1 MFCVEWEGWSKPQ
14 VYPDWIVMRL
24 IISVALY
31 LLALTLLLV
40 GIAERTVWAPKDSK
54 EISVSIDGPQPLL
67 VVPHEI
73 LKLNPGQ
80 PIIKVNGPGRVFV
93 ATGRESDISAWV
105 GGSAQSLVT
114 YNKKTKKLGSSEIF
128 GLAASANP
136 NGSDL
141 WRTERAANSEV
152 LVKVETSEEN
162 ALIIAS
168 DGLAAAPNEVT
179 IKWHRDYDLTPSNIL
194 INSGFV
200 LLFITLI
207 YNFLVFRNLR
217 NTRRPRRKLPRAP
230 HGPRSRPKRRSS
242 SLPPRGRRSAR
253 RTFAVIP
260 ASMLMISMVTGCTTS
275 SQSVTPTPTTTK
287 TNIAEQPPALQIGQI
302 RRIVTAV
309 SRIAKA
315 ADQANA
321 ATQLLPRFAGPAL
334 EMRDAAY
341 GLLKKTKKAPA
352 LEPIYASP
360 LTLSLPAATSDWPR
374 ILMVATGNKKDTAP
388 QMLVLRQ
395 DEPRKQYQVVYVAT
409 LASGVKLPE
418 VPAVTEGAVPVTP
431 DSAYLTLA
439 PNDLPS
445 AYGSLI
451 DNGSSSTF
459 FGSFE
464 LAGDK
469 FYQTLSV
476 EQKKQVDTL
485 KKAKLTYQHVM
496 GDAIPIGLATADGGA
511 LVAVYMKDI
520 TTIKPT
526 KRNSGITVNELQQ
539 VALGAK
545 GSLKG
550 VVTTYGD
557 MLLFYVPSVGQDA
570 KVRLLG
576 WQTGLLKVKSL

>member
-1 MFCVEWEGWSKPQ
+1 
-14 VYPDWIVMRL
+14 MRL

-31 LLALTLLLV
+31 LLALTLILL

-54 EISVSIDGPQPLL
+54 DISVTIADPKPLL
-67 VVPHEI
+67 VVPHAI
-73 LKLNPGQ
+73 LKLNPGK
-80 PIIKVNGPGRVFV
+80 PIVTVNGPGRVYV
-93 ATGRESDISAWV
+93 ATGRESDISAWIS
-105 GGSAQSLVT
+105 GSSKSWVT
-114 YNKKTKKLGSSEIF
+114 FDKKSMKLGSDYMV
-128 GLAASANP
+128 GLFASANP

-141 WRTERAANSEV
+141 WRTERAANTEV
-152 LVKVETSEEN
+152 AVKVETANDN

-168 DGLAAAPNEVT
+168 DGLAAAPNKVT
-179 IKWHRDYDLTPSNIL
+179 IKWHQDYDFTPSFIL
-194 INSGFV
+194 INTGFG
-200 LLFITLI
+200 LLLVTLV
-207 YNFLVFRNLR
+207 YNFLVFRNIR

-230 HGPRSRPKRRSS
+230 HGPRSRPKRRES

-253 RTFAVIP
+253 RTFAVVP
-260 ASMLMISMVTGCTTS
+260 VTLLSLVLVTGCS
-275 SQSVTPTPTTTK
+275 PASQSVTPTSGNNP
-287 TNIAEQPPALQIGQI
+287 TNISQQPAALQIGQI

-309 SRIAKA
+309 STLAKS
-315 ADQANA
+315 ADQANSV
-321 ATQLLPRFAGPAL
+321 TQLLPRFAGPAL

-341 GLLKKTKKAPA
+341 GLLKKTKKAPP

-374 ILMVATGNKKDTAP
+374 TLMVATGNRKGTAP
-388 QMLVLRQ
+388 QMLILRQ
-395 DEPRKQYQVVYVAT
+395 DSPRKQYQVIYLAT

-418 VPAVTEGAVPVTP
+418 VPAVTQGSVPVSP
-431 DSAYLTLA
+431 DSAYLLLT
-439 PNDLPS
+439 PNDLPTV
-445 AYGSLI
+445 YGSLI
-451 DNGSSSTF
+451 DSGSSSTS
-459 FGSFE
+459 FGKFDLS
-464 LAGDK
+464 GDK

-476 EQKKQVDTL
+476 EQKKQIDTL
-485 KKAKLTYQHVM
+485 TNAKLTYQHII
-496 GDAIPIGLATADGGA
+496 GDSVPIGLATADGGA

-557 MLLFYVPSVGQDA
+557 MLLFYVPSVGQDT